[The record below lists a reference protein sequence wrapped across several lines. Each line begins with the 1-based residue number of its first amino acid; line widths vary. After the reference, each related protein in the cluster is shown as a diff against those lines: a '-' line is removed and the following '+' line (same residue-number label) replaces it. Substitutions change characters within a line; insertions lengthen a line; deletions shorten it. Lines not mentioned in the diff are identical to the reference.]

1 MGHGI
6 DGEAICAGLSV
17 VNLQVVLSCHSQT
30 SPLTIGDAVFR
41 GCLSFSSVS
50 VAAYGFQLNFKLWTG
65 TLLGLEIWFWYH
77 VLT

>member
-1 MGHGI
+1 MAHGT
-6 DGEAICAGLSV
+6 DEKPSVQCWLV
-17 VNLQVVLSCHSQT
+17 VNLQVVLSCHPQK
-30 SPLTIGDAVFR
+30 SPLTNGDAVFR

-50 VAAYGFQLNFKLWTG
+50 VAAYGFQLNFKLWMG